1 MVGMVTEALKHI
13 KAELAVLLDAPM
25 ILALC
30 REVGYQ
36 WRSRLL
42 DPVTTVHLFILQV
55 LHGNTACSHLPHLSG
70 QRLTASAFC
79 QARTRFPLVV
89 WQQLLYQPG
98 ALLREGGQREASFPI
113 GQPARSPIFRGEGF
127 RHLVP

>member
-30 REVGYQ
+30 REVGSQ

-42 DPVTTVHLFILQV
+42 DPVTTVPLFILHIQHV
-55 LHGNTACSHLPHLSG
+55 NTACSHLPHRAA
-70 QRLTASAFC
+70 QRFTASAFGR
-79 QARTRFPLVV
+79 ARTRLPLVV
-89 WQQLLYQPG
+89 WQK
-98 ALLREGGQREASFPI
+98 LLRRPSA
-113 GQPARSPIFRGEGF
+113 
-127 RHLVP
+127 VC